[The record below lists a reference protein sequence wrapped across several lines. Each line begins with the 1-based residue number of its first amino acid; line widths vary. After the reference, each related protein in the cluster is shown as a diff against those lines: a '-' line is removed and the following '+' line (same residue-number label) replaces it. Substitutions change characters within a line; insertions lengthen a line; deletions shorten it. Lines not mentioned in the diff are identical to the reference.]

1 MADHQR
7 RTPDASGD
15 DPSART
21 RPKFY
26 RWRLIVTL
34 LGLTVLALVSTVFGM
49 MMAVAQDLPE
59 LEAQNEFREARNSVL
74 YATGPGG
81 KKVRLAV
88 LTGAENRIL
97 VDSGDISSNV
107 KRAVVAIEDQ
117 RFYTHKGVDYRGI
130 ARALWEDLRRQRAA
144 QGASTITQQFVKN
157 ALVAQKNRSLFQKLK
172 EAALAY
178 QLERKWTKEKIL
190 TEYLNTVYF
199 GEGAYGIESAARVY
213 FGWNHPD
220 CEPRCADVLEP
231 AEAALLAGMIASP
244 AAYSPIQNPGA
255 AIERRNLVLQRMHEQ
270 SLITTS
276 ERMEAEQQAL
286 PPRNK
291 IQTPKKISLA
301 PYFTAWIE
309 DQLVDRY
316 GSGNAF
322 AGGLK
327 IRTTLDLELQKAA
340 EQAIATRLGGIGPSA
355 ALVAIDNDTGGVRAM
370 VGGSDFAQRPF
381 NLATQGRR
389 QPGSAFKPFTL
400 IAALEEGISP
410 GRTFVSSPKTL
421 SGPRGDFKVENYEDR
436 YSGVTSLATATTVSD
451 NSVYA
456 EVGYKL
462 VGTKKIAKVAKE
474 MGIRTNVS
482 RNPAMVLGGLKQ
494 GVTPLEMA
502 KSYETLAQKGNV
514 VSGSLA
520 PYDGGPV
527 TFTRVEGGNID
538 DKNKVERKRAIPE
551 GVAQQATQILSSVVS
566 SGTGRAA
573 QIGEFAAGK
582 TGTTENYQDAWFVG
596 FDDDLTVAV
605 WVGYPEGAKPMETEY
620 RGEPVAGGTFPAEI
634 WHDFMVTA
642 NKIRAGRAEQDGK
655 GTTGA
660 SGPTG
665 VQVTPVQ
672 PPVEEGQG
680 EPDKTKRKKR
690 TDKAP
695 EGGGEQPPAADPAEP
710 TPEPQPAPAPTPA
723 PTPPSGGGNGGSGGS
738 GGASSGEP

>member
-1 MADHQR
+1 MADQR
-7 RTPDASGD
+7 RTERSG
-15 DPSART
+15 SRGNG
-21 RPKFY
+21 RPTYY
-26 RWRLIVTL
+26 RWRLLVTL
-34 LGLTVLALVSTVFGM
+34 LGLSVLALVSTVFGM

-59 LEAQNEFREARNSVL
+59 LESQNEFREARNSVL
-74 YATGPGG
+74 YATGAGG
-81 KKVRLAV
+81 KKTRLAI

-117 RFYTHKGVDYRGI
+117 RFYSHKGVDYKGI
-130 ARALWEDLRRQRAA
+130 ARALWEDVRQQRAA

-199 GEGAYGIESAARVY
+199 GQGAYGIESAARVY

-220 CEPRCADVLEP
+220 CEPRCAKVLEP

-244 AAYSPIQNPGA
+244 AAYNPVQNPTA
-255 AIERRNLVLQRMHEQ
+255 AIQRRNLVLQRMQ
-270 SLITTS
+270 DQTLITTS
-276 ERMEAEQQAL
+276 ERMQAERTAL
-286 PPRNK
+286 PPRNR
-291 IQTPKKISLA
+291 IQTPKKVSLA

-322 AGGLK
+322 AGGLQIK
-327 IRTTLDLELQKAA
+327 TTLDLELQKAA

-355 ALVAIDNDTGGVRAM
+355 ALVAIDNDTGGIRAM
-370 VGGSDFAQRPF
+370 VGGSDFEQRPF
-381 NLATQGRR
+381 NLATQGHR

-400 IAALEEGISP
+400 VAALEKGISP

-421 SGPRGDFKVENYEDR
+421 SGPLGDFKVENYEDR

-462 VGTKKIAKVAKE
+462 VGTRAVAKVAKE
-474 MGIRTNVS
+474 MGIRTNLS
-482 RNPAMVLGGLKQ
+482 RNPAMVLGGLKE
-494 GVTPLEMA
+494 GVTPLEIA

-520 PYDGGPV
+520 PYEGGPV
-527 TFTRVEGGNID
+527 TFTRVEGNNID
-538 DKNKVERKRAIPE
+538 DKNEVEKKRVIPE
-551 GVAQQATQILSSVVS
+551 DVAESATQILSSVVT

-634 WHDFMVTA
+634 WHDFMVNA
-642 NKIRAGRAEQDGK
+642 NKIRLSRWDKDEK
-655 GTTGA
+655 GATGPT
-660 SGPTG
+660 GPTG
-665 VQVTPVQ
+665 VPAPVQ
-672 PPVEEGQG
+672 PSTTDEAPESK
-680 EPDKTKRKKR
+680 PKRKKR
-690 TDKAP
+690 ETQPP
-695 EGGGEQPPAADPAEP
+695 EGGGQAE
-710 TPEPQPAPAPTPA
+710 PEPQPAEPAPTPEPAPAPTPTPA
-723 PTPPSGGGNGGSGGS
+723 PTPPPAGGGGGGSGGS